1 MEHRAADASLPC
13 VRIVDDDA
21 AVLGAFARLLRTAG
35 FRVVTYA
42 SAQAFIQERPEDT
55 CGCLVLDLAMP
66 KTSGLELQQQ
76 LTARGYSHPV
86 VFVTGHGDVDS
97 SVRAMKAGA
106 LDFLTKPTEPEAL
119 IAAVRGALERDR
131 AARAA
136 REAQTEVSVRIATL
150 TPREREV
157 LIHLVE
163 GRLNKQI
170 AADLGASE
178 KTIKV
183 HRARVLEK
191 MAAQSIASLV
201 RMTELVGLRATA
213 K

>member
-1 MEHRAADASLPC
+1 
-13 VRIVDDDA
+13 
-21 AVLGAFARLLRTAG
+21 
-35 FRVVTYA
+35 
-42 SAQAFIQERPEDT
+42 
-55 CGCLVLDLAMP
+55 VLDLAMP

-119 IAAVRGALERDR
+119 IAAVRGALERDL